1 MNILSALLACS
12 MGAALVGCSNTTAVR
27 TSDEKFAKT
36 NWHDVQVLTAVP
48 TRDYIEVGSLNTSGW
63 GQKKTEEMYK
73 EFRQE
78 AAKMGGE
85 AVLITESGV
94 EGRKDDQWA
103 RAAAIRFVEGG
114 E

>member
-1 MNILSALLACS
+1 
-12 MGAALVGCSNTTAVR
+12 
-27 TSDEKFAKT
+27 
-36 NWHDVQVLTAVP
+36 
-48 TRDYIEVGSLNTSGW
+48 
-63 GQKKTEEMYK
+63 
-73 EFRQE
+73 
-78 AAKMGGE
+78 MGGE